1 MFLKFNIASEKLK
14 IFLILLVLLFI
25 FNSESSFGVGIG
37 SSQII
42 KYIDM
47 LPEASYSF
55 NYFVS
60 PTRSYPFNYRVYLEG
75 DETLLKF
82 FSVSQSFFSNLTGRG
97 YFNVNVAFPQELPP
111 IDPGLYT
118 IWVTV
123 KEEPIGGGGISA
135 ISAARMPINVRVL
148 YADAYIKASI
158 AVPNGNV
165 GDLLSVNLKLENWG
179 RQRTTCYGSVKI
191 LDGSHTVIKALPFED
206 VLVEAA
212 SSENVPLVLDTTG
225 FLQGEYTA
233 IAEVYWEGKGSTTAS
248 TTFLIG
254 NLDLNIKSYTEELK
268 AGEINPFEIVVES
281 LWNNPMEDVYA
292 EIKLE
297 SPDGKQFS
305 TKTPTYTLDPW
316 KELTL
321 KGYVDLTEATTG
333 RYKGKVIV
341 HFDGKSKEKN
351 IKVDV
356 TSKEVVEAPAPA
368 PTVLGLSTGV
378 FIGLLVAIIAL
389 IALNVFVVLYFIRR
403 EKSKKPKRSRRRK

>member
-1 MFLKFNIASEKLK
+1 LPVKL
-14 IFLILLVLLFI
+14 V
-25 FNSESSFGVGIG
+25 
-37 SSQII
+37 
-42 KYIDM
+42 
-47 LPEASYSF
+47 
-55 NYFVS
+55 
-60 PTRSYPFNYRVYLEG
+60 
-75 DETLLKF
+75 
-82 FSVSQSFFSNLTGRG
+82 
-97 YFNVNVAFPQELPP
+97 
-111 IDPGLYT
+111 
-118 IWVTV
+118 
-123 KEEPIGGGGISA
+123 
-135 ISAARMPINVRVL
+135 
-148 YADAYIKASI
+148 
-158 AVPNGNV
+158 
-165 GDLLSVNLKLENWG
+165 LENWG
-179 RQRTTCYGSVKI
+179 KKDTTVSGFISI
-191 LDGSHTVIKALPFED
+191 LDSDKRIINKLSFDP
-206 VLVEAA
+206 
-212 SSENVPLVLDTTG
+212 ENVPATEKREVNLVLDTTG

-233 IAEVYWEGKGSTTAS
+233 VAEIYWDNNKTIAS

-254 NLDLNIKSYTEELK
+254 DLDLKIKSYTEELK

-351 IKVDV
+351 IRVDV

-368 PTVLGLSTGV
+368 PTVLGLSMGV

-389 IALNVFVVLYFIRR
+389 IALNVFIVLYFIRR

>member
-1 MFLKFNIASEKLK
+1 MIARKLTFFL
-14 IFLILLVLLFI
+14 LILTLFSVLSLPMVC
-25 FNSESSFGVGIG
+25 SVGIG
-37 SSQII
+37 FKRRVEFLDLIPGNHFELDYVLTHTRKTSMDYII
-42 KYIDM
+42 YISDDGSG
-47 LPEASYSF
+47 LNA
-55 NYFVS
+55 
-60 PTRSYPFNYRVYLEG
+60 
-75 DETLLKF
+75 F
-82 FSVSQSFFSNLTGRG
+82 FTIDPSNLTALDHDHPFKVI
-97 YFNVNVAFPQELPP
+97 FNVPEDVDLSQYDPGIHTLWIVAEEVLPP
-111 IDPGLYT
+111 MSGIGARG
-118 IWVTV
+118 IV
-123 KEEPIGGGGISA
+123 KLPI
-135 ISAARMPINVRVL
+135 RVRVL
-148 YADAYIKASI
+148 YDYAVIKASI
-158 AVPNGNV
+158 WVKNGNV
-165 GDLLSVNLKLENWG
+165 NDLLPVKLSLENWG
-179 RQRTTCYGSVKI
+179 RDDTIVNGVVTVLDSQQKTLRTLTFGPVEVKA
-191 LDGSHTVIKALPFED
+191 TKRNEV
-206 VLVEAA
+206 
-212 SSENVPLVLDTTG
+212 NLVLDTTG

-233 IAEVYWEGKGSTTAS
+233 LAEIYWDNNKTIAS

-254 NLDLNIKSYTEELK
+254 DLDLKIKSYTEELK

-333 RYKGKVIV
+333 RYEGKVIV

-351 IKVDV
+351 IRVDV

-368 PTVLGLSTGV
+368 PTVLGLSMGV

-389 IALNVFVVLYFIRR
+389 IALNVFIVLYFIRR

>member
-1 MFLKFNIASEKLK
+1 MSSNSLAIGIARSFKLGFVDLLPGESLKFDYTLTHTRKYPMSYKISIVDDGSGISKFVKLVPSEFTDVAEDQHFTL
-14 IFLILLVLLFI
+14 IFEVPDSEIFSFEPGIHTLWIRAEEILPPT
-25 FNSESSFGVGIG
+25 SGIG
-37 SSQII
+37 ARGVVEI
-42 KYIDM
+42 
-47 LPEASYSF
+47 
-55 NYFVS
+55 
-60 PTRSYPFNYRVYLEG
+60 PFR
-75 DETLLKF
+75 
-82 FSVSQSFFSNLTGRG
+82 
-97 YFNVNVAFPQELPP
+97 
-111 IDPGLYT
+111 
-118 IWVTV
+118 
-123 KEEPIGGGGISA
+123 
-135 ISAARMPINVRVL
+135 VRVL
-148 YADAYIKASI
+148 YDQAYVIGHLSVKD
-158 AVPNGNV
+158 GNV
-165 GDLLSVNLKLENWG
+165 NELLPVKLVLENWG
-179 RQRTTCYGSVKI
+179 KKDTTVSGFISI
-191 LDGSHTVIKALPFED
+191 LDSDKRIINKLSFDP
-206 VLVEAA
+206 
-212 SSENVPLVLDTTG
+212 ENVPATEKREVNLVLDTTG

-233 IAEVYWEGKGSTTAS
+233 VAEIYWDNNKTIAS

-254 NLDLNIKSYTEELK
+254 DLDLKIKSYTEELK

-351 IKVDV
+351 IRVDV

-368 PTVLGLSTGV
+368 PTVLGLSMGV

-389 IALNVFVVLYFIRR
+389 IALNVFIVLYFIRR